1 MHHLKSKC
9 ILKYEDRNEIE
20 IEAFLFQIAS
30 CVKVVIFPST
40 SRNSQHLT
48 FFCRNH
54 ADGFCGLLAHS
65 NSFLKW
71 KRGGIMMKLI
81 HNIAT
86 CLFVFMSNSEGR
98 EPEEAGKK
106 MAIAWCNRH
115 GTCERLEWLRVS
127 INAPRA
133 TALYSVLRRGTF
145 PMRIDGMHVAMYM
158 Y

>member
-65 NSFLKW
+65 NSFLKL
-71 KRGGIMMKLI
+71 KRGEILMKII

-86 CLFVFMSNSEGR
+86 CLFVFMSNSEWEGIRGSGQKKWQSRSVTVTEHASDSSDYAYRLMLRGR
-98 EPEEAGKK
+98 PRSILFLGEEHFP
-106 MAIAWCNRH
+106 C
-115 GTCERLEWLRVS
+115 
-127 INAPRA
+127 
-133 TALYSVLRRGTF
+133 ALMVC
-145 PMRIDGMHVAMYM
+145 M
-158 Y
+158 

>member
-20 IEAFLFQIAS
+20 IEAFLFQIA
-30 CVKVVIFPST
+30 

-65 NSFLKW
+65 NSFLKL
-71 KRGGIMMKLI
+71 KRGEILMKII

-86 CLFVFMSNSEGR
+86 CLFVFMSNSEWEGIR
-98 EPEEAGKK
+98 GSGQKNG
-106 MAIAWCNRH
+106 NRI
-115 GTCERLEWLRVS
+115 V
-127 INAPRA
+127 
-133 TALYSVLRRGTF
+133 
-145 PMRIDGMHVAMYM
+145 
-158 Y
+158 